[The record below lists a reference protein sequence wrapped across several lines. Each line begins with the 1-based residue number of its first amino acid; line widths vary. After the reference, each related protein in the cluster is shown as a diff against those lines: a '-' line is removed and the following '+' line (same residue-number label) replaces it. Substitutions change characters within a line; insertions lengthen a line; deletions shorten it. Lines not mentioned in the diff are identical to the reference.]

1 MSLEKIFE
9 VQLKKLQVQ
18 NTLSMFKKIWNVDG
32 FAISQI
38 NQAQYKQGRK
48 ENSYEVEV
56 TLKDLD
62 NTKWSNNPIYSP
74 SDEQL
79 MHDCGITVRL
89 LEN

>member
-1 MSLEKIFE
+1 
-9 VQLKKLQVQ
+9 
-18 NTLSMFKKIWNVDG
+18 MFKKIWNVDG

-74 SDEQL
+74 SDE
-79 MHDCGITVRL
+79 
-89 LEN
+89 